1 MLSKSV
7 YDFIK
12 KQLNCFKCILNVL
25 FLILTHCIMSL
36 NVQFKILNIH
46 LSQYVKQW
54 EYLKILCEIVLP
66 GLWFN
71 DLSTKLRRYQVAIIK
86 WPQRHA
92 DLSYVHEWVKLLYEG
107 HTEWKH
113 VLRYFYVGACLDTL
127 VLSGLVFACEY
138 ILLILDEFVRE
149 AKHDAHRD
157 DRFVE
162 PPLFFLFEE
171 SGGV

>member
-1 MLSKSV
+1 MLSKSL

-12 KQLNCFKCILNVL
+12 QQLNCFKCILNVL

-36 NVQFKILNIH
+36 NVHLKILNIH

-66 GLWFN
+66 RLWFYY
-71 DLSTKLRRYQVAIIK
+71 LSTKLSRYQVAIIK

-107 HTEWKH
+107 HTEGKH
-113 VLRYFYVGACLDTL
+113 VLRYFDVGTRLDTL
-127 VLSGLVFACEY
+127 VLGWLVFACEY
-138 ILLILDEFVRE
+138 ILLILDEFVGE
-149 AKHDAHRD
+149 AKHDAHRHY
-157 DRFVE
+157 RFIE
-162 PPLFFLFEE
+162 PPLFFLL
-171 SGGV
+171 